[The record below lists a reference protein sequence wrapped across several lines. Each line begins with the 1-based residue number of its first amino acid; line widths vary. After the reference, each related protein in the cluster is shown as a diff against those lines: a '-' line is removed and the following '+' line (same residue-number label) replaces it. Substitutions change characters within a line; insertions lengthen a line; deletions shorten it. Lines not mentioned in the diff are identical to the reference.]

1 MGEFFIRRPI
11 FAIALTVAITLAGI
25 ISIGGLAIEQ
35 YPDITPPVVQVS
47 ANYVGADAQTV
58 NDAVATPLGEQALG
72 VSDMLYMQ
80 TTSANDGSMNLQ
92 LTFEIGSSPDMDA
105 IFTQNNV
112 AAATPQLPEAV
123 TEQGVVTRKSNTGFL
138 MVYALTSDG
147 RYDDEFLS
155 NYAYIN
161 LSNSIEKING
171 VGKVEI
177 MGAGEYAMRVWI
189 HPERLRYYGIALED
203 VMEAIKEQSAIYP
216 TGKFGAEPA
225 PSAEHLTY
233 TVILPAAYSTA
244 EEFASII
251 LSLDENGNQVRLSD
265 VADVKL
271 GSKSYNVR
279 STMGSNPSA
288 LIVIYQEPGSNAVEV
303 GSRVRAVIGEQEEA
317 LPDGISIL
325 PIVDATQNIVDGI
338 DDIVRT
344 LFIALLLVV
353 AIIYLFLQ
361 DWRATLIPVIAVP
374 VSLVGI
380 FTIFPLIGFSL
391 NVISLL
397 ALVLATGLVVD
408 DAIVVVEAAQAGI
421 QRGLPPIEAAREAMH
436 RVQSPIIATTVVLL
450 AVFIPVSTMSGIT
463 GRLVEQFSIT
473 IAAAVTLSAFNA
485 LTLSP
490 ALCAIL
496 LRSRT
501 TAEKGFFARFNR
513 WFDSAT
519 ERYTRLSTIIT
530 RHTARTALFIGVMCV
545 GIFITWRILPDGFLP
560 DEDEGYLMVMVTTPS
575 ASSLSTTM
583 KAMQNVEKQ
592 VMNHPEVRYTSSAIG
607 FNMMAS
613 ISSPSSGV
621 LFVVLKDYSDRKLSA
636 AQLAQQL
643 NEELYAAIPE
653 AECYALIPPSIP
665 GLGVTSGISLQVQDL
680 GGRGTAYL
688 AEQTTLL
695 MDSLKQN
702 NSIANISTSFSASTP
717 QRLLHVN
724 RQQALSEGIAIEDI
738 YSTLSTLLGGKY
750 TGNFNRFGRLYQT
763 YVQASPKSRLDAHS
777 LNDYFVKNGRG
788 EMVPLSAFVS
798 VKDTVGVEY
807 ITQFNL
813 NQSIALTATPSAGTS
828 SGEAMEQIEAVAKR
842 VLPSDVGI
850 TWSGLS
856 FQQSQESGGEWKI
869 YLIAI
874 IFAFLALAS
883 LYESWSLPL
892 AIMLSVPAAVV
903 GAMVAMVMAHLF
915 VAEYVYNIYVQI
927 SLIMLIGLAAKN
939 AILVV
944 EYADR
949 IYRSHPESSL
959 LTAAITA
966 ARERVRPIIMTA
978 LAFVLG
984 VMPLIF
990 ASGNYSTARNIM
1002 GVALVGG
1009 MATATAV
1016 GIFLYPATYYMI
1028 KRLASRPDTNNDLK
1042 ADTQ

>member
-25 ISIGGLAIEQ
+25 ISIGGLAIEL

-47 ANYVGADAQTV
+47 ANYVGADAETV

-92 LTFEIGSSPDMDA
+92 LTFEVGSSPDMDA

-171 VGKVEI
+171 VGKVDI

-203 VMEAIKEQSAIYP
+203 VVEAIKEQSAIYP

-225 PSAEHLTY
+225 PTTEHLTY

-244 EEFASII
+244 EEFSSII
-251 LSLDENGNQVRLSD
+251 LSLDQNGNQVRLSD
-265 VADVKL
+265 VADVML

-279 STMGSNPSA
+279 STMGDNPST

-303 GSRVRAVIGEQEEA
+303 GSLVREVIGEQQSL
-317 LPDGISIL
+317 LPDGITIL

-338 DDIVRT
+338 KDIVLT
-344 LFIALLLVV
+344 LIIALLLVV

-361 DWRATLIPVIAVP
+361 DWRSTLIPIVAIP

-380 FTIFPLIGFSL
+380 FSLFPLIGFSF

-408 DAIVVVEAAQAGI
+408 DAIVVVEAVQADI
-421 QRGLPPIEAAREAMH
+421 QRGLPPAEAAREAMR

-450 AVFIPVSTMSGIT
+450 AVFIPVSTMDGIT

-473 IAAAVTLSAFNA
+473 IVAAVTLSAFNA

-490 ALCAIL
+490 ALCALL
-496 LRSRT
+496 LRART
-501 TAEKGFFARFNR
+501 PSSNGFFARFNR

-519 ERYTRLSTIIT
+519 ERYTHLSSIIT
-530 RHTARTALFIGVMCV
+530 RHTARTALFIGVMCI

-575 ASSLSTTM
+575 ASSLTTTM
-583 KAMQNVEKQ
+583 KAMQNVEEQ
-592 VMNHPEVRYTSSAIG
+592 VMKHPEVKYTSSAVG

-621 LFVVLKDYSDRKLSA
+621 LFVVLKDYSQRKLSA
-636 AQLAQQL
+636 AQLAQLL

-680 GGRGTAYL
+680 GGRGTKYL
-688 AEQTTLL
+688 AEQTYRL
-695 MDSLKQN
+695 MDSIKQDKA
-702 NSIANISTSFSASTP
+702 IANISTSFSATTP
-717 QRLLHVN
+717 QRLLQVN
-724 RQQALSEGIAIEDI
+724 RQQALSEGVAIENI
-738 YSTLSTLLGGKY
+738 YSTLSTLLGGEY

-763 YVQASPKSRLDAHS
+763 YVQAAPESRLDEQS
-777 LNDYFVKNGRG
+777 LNSYFVKNGRG
-788 EMVPLSAFVS
+788 EMAPLSAFVS
-798 VKDTVGVEY
+798 VKDTIGVEY

-813 NQSIALTATPSAGTS
+813 NQSIALTATPASGTS
-828 SGEAMEQIEAVAKR
+828 SGEAMEQIASIAKR

-850 TWSGLS
+850 AWSGLS
-856 FQQSQESGGEWKI
+856 FQQAKESGGEWKI

-892 AIMLSVPAAVV
+892 AIMLSVPAAVM
-903 GAMVAMVMAHLF
+903 GAMMAMVMAHVF
-915 VAEYVYNIYVQI
+915 NTDYVYNIYVQI
-927 SLIMLIGLAAKN
+927 SLIMLIGLSAKN

-949 IYRSHPESSL
+949 IYRSHPGSSL
-959 LTAAITA
+959 LAAAISA
-966 ARERVRPIIMTA
+966 ARERIRPIIMTA

-1009 MATATAV
+1009 MATATV
-1016 GIFLYPATYYMI
+1016 IGVFLYPATYYMI
-1028 KRLASRPDTNNDLK
+1028 KHLTTHKSKSNNLK
-1042 ADTQ
+1042 ANSQ